1 MLMRRPRYGFYS
13 SKVTRELCLR
23 CLAVLYA
30 PNKKLVVIA
39 SRCKLLLIETPLEAA
54 YLLLMPDQLSLKVIF
69 RPQISVEYS
78 LISGACAQKPAVP
91 SNTPHSSIMA
101 SKLLN
106 HLALSSVP
114 DL

>member
-1 MLMRRPRYGFYS
+1 MA
-13 SKVTRELCLR
+13 RELGLR

-30 PNKKLVVIA
+30 PYKELVVIA
-39 SRCKLLLIETPLEAA
+39 SRCKLLFIETPLETAH
-54 YLLLMPDQLSLKVIF
+54 LLLMPDQLRLKVIF
-69 RPQISVEYS
+69 RPQIPVEYR

-91 SNTPHSSIMA
+91 RNTPHSAIMA